1 MTTAI
6 RSLAAFVAAMTVVV
20 VASNILVQYPVQ
32 ATLGAVDLAE
42 LLTWGAFTYPA
53 AFLVTDL
60 TNRTFGPSRARLVVA
75 AGFVI
80 AVALSVWLATPRIAI
95 ASGSAFLMAQLL
107 DVSVFDRLRDGRWW
121 RAPFISSLLGSAL
134 DTVLFFALAFAPA
147 FALLDFGGEPG
158 SLGFAVP
165 FLGVGGDVPLWVS
178 LACGDFLVKVFVG
191 VAMLVP
197 YGLFVRR
204 NALA

>member
-1 MTTAI
+1 MTAI